1 MRWTLDTRE
10 RASGGQFFAIFDA
23 KLIQA
28 KPAQQQRSDQAEQWW
43 ASSFRTGSPA
53 MALPLPE
60 CRQRPCRRP
69 STRAPTLTEAAAAFP
84 GGCIVH
90 VVVFCAG
97 MNGSAVR
104 SASDGHWRN
113 PPLPP
118 GASRVRGGY
127 HIEYMMNT
135 GHKKLATL
143 VFLRCSSPNWS
154 APNIETLRARS
165 HLPRSR

>member
-104 SASDGHWRN
+104 SAADGHWRN

-118 GASRVRGGY
+118 GVSWVRGGVLHRIY
-127 HIEYMMNT
+127 DEYGSQKARHTRFLALFQPQLTCPQHRNT
-135 GHKKLATL
+135 Q
-143 VFLRCSSPNWS
+143 S
-154 APNIETLRARS
+154 
-165 HLPRSR
+165 